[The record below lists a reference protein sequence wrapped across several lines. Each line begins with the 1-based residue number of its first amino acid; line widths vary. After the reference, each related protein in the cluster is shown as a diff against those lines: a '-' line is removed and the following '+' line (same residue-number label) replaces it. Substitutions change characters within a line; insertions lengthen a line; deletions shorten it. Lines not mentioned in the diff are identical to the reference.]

1 MPGAM
6 ARTLEDALAAAEQ
19 AWEAGDFQ
27 AVLRHARAA
36 LALAP
41 ESLDALELEAGA
53 LSELGEHEQADQAY
67 RRLVALDP
75 REPATLL
82 AAASH
87 LIRNAEDD
95 RDLLDEGLDLLDAA
109 WPLAKRDESLR
120 AELQVLRGL
129 ALNQL
134 GDCAE
139 ALAALDA
146 ALALDPE
153 NGEAQLERAMALFEL
168 HRLDEAERALRSVA
182 REWPEEAWAW
192 HYLGLVVE
200 RRGQDPAPHFAKARA
215 LDAEAF
221 PAPQHLSAADFDAA
235 VARALEQLPAHAK
248 AHLGNVV
255 LDVQQ
260 LPGDE
265 DVKEGVSPLILGIF
279 RGRALDERSP
289 VEAADHQT
297 ATITLFQKNL
307 ERFARSRD
315 ELIEEI
321 GVTVLHEVGHLL
333 GLDEAELYDRGL
345 D

>member
-1 MPGAM
+1 M
-6 ARTLEDALAAAEQ
+6 ARTVDDALRAAEE
-19 AWEAGDFQ
+19 AWEQYDFQ

-36 LALAP
+36 LALDP
-41 ESLDALELEAGA
+41 RSLDALELEAGA
-53 LSELGEHEQADQAY
+53 LSELGEHEEADQAY
-67 RRLVALDP
+67 RRLVELDP
-75 REPATLL
+75 KDPATLL

-87 LIRNAEDD
+87 DIRNAEDD
-95 RDLLDEGLDLLDAA
+95 RDLLDEGLDLLDRA
-109 WPLAKRDESLR
+109 WPSAKKDESLR

-134 GDCAE
+134 GECAE
-139 ALAALDA
+139 ALLALDA

-168 HRLDEAERALRSVA
+168 DRLDDAERALRA
-182 REWPEEAWAW
+182 ITREWPEEAWAW
-192 HYLGLVVE
+192 HYLGLVAE
-200 RRGQDPAPHFAKARA
+200 RRGQDPAPHFAQARA
-215 LDAEAF
+215 LDADDF
-221 PAPQHLSAADFDAA
+221 PAPQHLSPADFDAA
-235 VARALEQLPAHAK
+235 VAKAIEQLPAHARE
-248 AHLGNVV
+248 HLGNVV
-255 LDVQQ
+255 IDVQQ

-279 RGRALDERSP
+279 RGKALDERSP
-289 VEAADHQT
+289 TEAADHQT

-333 GLDEAELYDRGL
+333 GLDEDELYDRGL